1 MSNNTGTATIMVVD
15 DTPENLN
22 LLKDMLEGKGYRVL
36 AFPNGRTALS
46 AAAKK
51 PPDLI
56 LLDIEMPEMDGFEVC
71 EQLKADGILKEI
83 PVLFIS
89 ALTDAEEKVKAFA
102 AGGVDYV
109 TKPFHFE
116 EVNARVE
123 VHLDLRRMRQNLETS
138 NQQLRDLMEQKNRLL
153 KVLDEE
159 LKWAGEMQRVLL
171 KPRITGSDKVD
182 FLVSYKPIVSL
193 YCGGDYY
200 DVVSL
205 STNRYLLL
213 LGDVSGHGVRAA
225 LITGILKAIIY
236 PEYIRDA
243 LRRDLSPADFLS
255 WLNERMNFELRKT
268 SGVFVTF
275 LAGVLDLDAGTFRY
289 ANAGHDH
296 PVLMRS
302 AGCRKLAVSG
312 PGIGLMSPISYIE
325 ETVEIQSGDV
335 LNLFTDGLTELDCP
349 EGKTV
354 LDASSI
360 FEAAHGA
367 KDYHKHIMQKALC
380 EAGASDFADDLTLLT
395 AVIR

>member
-56 LLDIEMPEMDGFEVC
+56 LLDIKMPEMDGFEVC

-171 KPRITGSDKVD
+171 
-182 FLVSYKPIVSL
+182 
-193 YCGGDYY
+193 
-200 DVVSL
+200 
-205 STNRYLLL
+205 TN
-213 LGDVSGHGVRAA
+213 
-225 LITGILKAIIY
+225 
-236 PEYIRDA
+236 
-243 LRRDLSPADFLS
+243 
-255 WLNERMNFELRKT
+255 
-268 SGVFVTF
+268 
-275 LAGVLDLDAGTFRY
+275 
-289 ANAGHDH
+289 
-296 PVLMRS
+296 
-302 AGCRKLAVSG
+302 
-312 PGIGLMSPISYIE
+312 
-325 ETVEIQSGDV
+325 
-335 LNLFTDGLTELDCP
+335 
-349 EGKTV
+349 
-354 LDASSI
+354 
-360 FEAAHGA
+360 
-367 KDYHKHIMQKALC
+367 
-380 EAGASDFADDLTLLT
+380 
-395 AVIR
+395 